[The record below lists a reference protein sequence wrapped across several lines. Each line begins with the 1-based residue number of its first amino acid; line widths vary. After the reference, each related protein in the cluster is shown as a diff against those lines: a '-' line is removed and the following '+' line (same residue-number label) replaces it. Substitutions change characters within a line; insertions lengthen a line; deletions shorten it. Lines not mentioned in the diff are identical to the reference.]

1 MIFLPSHCAGLARAN
16 PGPLSVSFDTAA
28 SRYHSG
34 VYSRKR
40 LELLSKLNSTLS
52 PLFLSHLK
60 NLHKL
65 VLKNFRKS
73 IQDGLK
79 ADGYDFA
86 QVVKETTEKAEEE
99 FRKGAKEVTLEETEW
114 SSEETEGQLRE
125 DMVAIADLLRVEETK
140 KMVAVIEVCS
150 FALRCRVEEML
161 TPSFGYSVTSRSKS
175 PRRSS

>member
-1 MIFLPSHCAGLARAN
+1 LPPR
-16 PGPLSVSFDTAA
+16 PQVSFDTAA

-65 VLKNFRKS
+65 VLKEFRKS

-99 FRKGAKEVTLEETEW
+99 FRKGAKEVTLEETGW

-140 KMVAVIEVCS
+140 KMIAVIEVRS
-150 FALRCRVEEML
+150 HALLSCPAVVESRC
-161 TPSFGYSVTSRSKS
+161 
-175 PRRSS
+175 

>member
-1 MIFLPSHCAGLARAN
+1 MLA
-16 PGPLSVSFDTAA
+16 LSFAVSFDTAA

-65 VLKNFRKS
+65 VLKDFRKS

-86 QVVKETTEKAEEE
+86 QVVRETTEKAEQE
-99 FRKGAKEVTLEETEW
+99 FKKGAKEVTLEETGW

-140 KMVAVIEVCS
+140 KMIAVIEVRHLAFPRVPS
-150 FALRCRVEEML
+150 RIDLLTLFSALHSA
-161 TPSFGYSVTSRSKS
+161 TSKS
-175 PRRSS
+175 RFPRRSS